1 MMTGKKRP
9 ISAEDLYRFELV
21 TDPQI
26 SPDGKH
32 IVFCLHRVDREE
44 EKKYA
49 NLWIVPTNGGEPHR
63 FTQGDHTDSHPRWSP
78 DGKQIAFLSNRQ
90 DEKQPQIY
98 LIPFRGG
105 EAQALTDLKGNFAT
119 LDWSPDASRLLCQFR
134 KKDPE
139 AVERDEDERK
149 KKLGVVA
156 RHITRA
162 DFRFDGSGW
171 LPQERWHIWTV
182 DAASGEA
189 VQLTDGEY
197 AETSPVWAPDSQT
210 IFFLS
215 NRSERPDMEP
225 DLIDIFQMPATGGEM
240 EKFETP
246 PGNKFGLAVSRD
258 GAWLSYTG
266 REGTGNW
273 WRNHGLW
280 VLPRDG
286 SQPARNLTGAA
297 DLQIANSTLADV
309 ADRAS
314 SAAIWAADG
323 DKLYAQVSRHGRT
336 SLYTVSLDGDIE
348 PLLAPEGLVSDVTFD
363 ESRQKLAYIWGH
375 FGDPGQVW
383 FWDLVESEQRQLTHF
398 NEEWLSEVDLGT
410 VEEVWFDGADGNR
423 LHGWI
428 LKPPGFDPGHNY
440 PSIVEIHGGPWSQY
454 GEIFMHEFYLLA
466 ANGYVVSFSNPRGG
480 QGYGEE
486 HARAIHHRWGDRDYA
501 DVMAW
506 ADYVAALP
514 YIDSERMGVTGGSY
528 GGYMTA
534 WIIGHTERFKAAV
547 AQRVVSNAVSFWGS
561 SDVGILFEDPWA
573 DCQPPW
579 ENFEAYWRQ
588 SPMAYI
594 GNARTPTLVIHS
606 EQDLRCNLEQGTQL
620 FLALRRLGV
629 ETEMVVFPDES
640 HGLSRIGR
648 TDRRVARLGHI
659 VRWFDR
665 FLKEGEVQPV

>member
-1 MMTGKKRP
+1 MTEKERP
-9 ISAEDLYRFELV
+9 ISAEDLYRFEVV

-32 IVFCLHRVDREE
+32 VIFCLHRVDREA

-49 NLWIVPTNGGEPHR
+49 NLWVVSTDGGEPSR
-63 FTQGDHTDSHPRWSP
+63 FTHGDHTDSHPRWSS
-78 DGKQIAFLSNRQ
+78 DGKRIAFLSNRK

-98 LIPFRGG
+98 VIPFHGG
-105 EAQALTDLKGNFAT
+105 EAQVLTGLKGNFTT
-119 LDWSPDASRLLCQFR
+119 LDWSPDGSRLLCQFR
-134 KKDPE
+134 QKDAE
-139 AVERDEDERK
+139 AAERDEDERK
-149 KKLGVVA
+149 KKLGVIA

-171 LPQERWHIWTV
+171 LPQERWHIWTI

-189 VQLTDGEY
+189 VQLTSGEY
-197 AETSPVWAPDSQT
+197 AETAPVWAPDGQT

-225 DLIDIFQMPATGGEM
+225 DLVDLFQIPASGGEM
-240 EKFETP
+240 EKLETP
-246 PGNKFGLAVSRD
+246 SGNKFGLAVSPD

-266 REGTGNW
+266 REGKGDW
-273 WRNHGLW
+273 WRNFGLW

-286 SQPARNLTGAA
+286 SDPARNLTAA
-297 DLQIANSTLADV
+297 SDLHIANSTLADV
-309 ADRAS
+309 ADRPF
-314 SAAIWAADG
+314 AAPVWAADG

-336 SLYTVSLDGDIE
+336 SLYAVTLDGDVE
-348 PLLAPEGLVSDVTFD
+348 PLLTPEGLISDITLD
-363 ESRQKLAYIWGH
+363 RSRQKLAYIWGH
-375 FGDPGQVW
+375 FKDPGQIW
-383 FWDLVESEQRQLTHF
+383 FRDLADGTERQLTRF
-398 NEEWLSEVDLGT
+398 TEEWMSEVDLGT
-410 VEEVWFDGADGNR
+410 VEEVWFEGADGNQ
-423 LHGWI
+423 LQGWI
-428 LKPPGFDPGHNY
+428 LKPPDFDPGHSY
-440 PSIVEIHGGPWSQY
+440 PSILEIHGGPWTQY

-514 YIDSERMGVTGGSY
+514 YIDRERMGVTGGSY

-534 WIIGHTERFKAAV
+534 WIIGHTDRFKAAV
-547 AQRVVSNAVSFWGS
+547 AQRVVSNAISFWGS

-606 EQDLRCNLEQGTQL
+606 EQDMRCNLEQGTQL